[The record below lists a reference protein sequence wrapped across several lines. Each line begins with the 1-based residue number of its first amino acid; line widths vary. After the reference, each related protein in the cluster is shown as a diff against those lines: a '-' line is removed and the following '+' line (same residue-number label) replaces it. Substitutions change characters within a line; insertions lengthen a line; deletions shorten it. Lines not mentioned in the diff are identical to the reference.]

1 MLKERPSWRS
11 HVTNAKIGQMY
22 INLSLSLYKY
32 MHSPVRITLTTQENR
47 ESNNYLACILYS
59 VYSNHLIISKVRHE
73 RHALSKSSCDE
84 HNTPVPNHVPALSSR
99 LLFIKNNIF
108 FRILLVLSRQDR

>member
-22 INLSLSLYKY
+22 INALSLSLHTY

-47 ESNNYLACILYS
+47 EPNN
-59 VYSNHLIISKVRHE
+59 
-73 RHALSKSSCDE
+73 
-84 HNTPVPNHVPALSSR
+84 
-99 LLFIKNNIF
+99 
-108 FRILLVLSRQDR
+108 